1 MGKRLQSTAL
11 AGKFPK
17 QTGKQSGNR
26 GLRWAEPEILQRAFF
41 ELGETTPPKM
51 PDSIESIAP
60 CAGNGKI
67 PRKNIEGKY
76 AILCVMTLQQL
87 RYADAVAATGSI
99 SEAARRLFVTQPTLT
114 ESLRSLEEELRVAIF
129 TRSSHGVAVTRE
141 GEEFLA
147 SARQIL
153 DDAARI
159 QEKYTGKA
167 VRRPQF
173 AVSCQHYAFAVE
185 AFMEVVKT
193 CEVDRYD
200 FTLRETVTSEI
211 IDDVARHRSE
221 IGILYLSKRNERA
234 IAKILRREELEF
246 EELFTAKPHVFCAK
260 RHPLAKKRSVLPSDL
275 DDYPYLTYE
284 QGEENALYFAEEVMP
299 AIDRKKNIR
308 VRDRATMTKLVLGLD
323 GYTVSS
329 GANSKMYSSDIVA
342 IPLEIED
349 SIRVGIIRRQGI
361 ALSSPGRTFVTAIRN
376 HAH

>member
-1 MGKRLQSTAL
+1 
-11 AGKFPK
+11 
-17 QTGKQSGNR
+17 
-26 GLRWAEPEILQRAFF
+26 
-41 ELGETTPPKM
+41 
-51 PDSIESIAP
+51 
-60 CAGNGKI
+60 
-67 PRKNIEGKY
+67 
-76 AILCVMTLQQL
+76 MTLQQL
-87 RYADAVAATGSI
+87 KYADAVAATGSI

-114 ESLRSLEEELRVAIF
+114 ESLRALEEELRVAIF
-129 TRSSHGVAVTRE
+129 TRSSRGVSVTRE

-185 AFMEVVKT
+185 AFMDVVKS
-193 CEVDRYD
+193 CEADRYD

-221 IGILYLSKRNERA
+221 IGILYLSRRNERA
-234 IAKILRREELEF
+234 ITKILRREELVF
-246 EELFTAKPHVFCAK
+246 EELFVAKPHVFLGK
-260 RHPLAKKRSVLPSDL
+260 RHPLAKKRFVRPSDL

-308 VRDRATMTKLVLGLD
+308 VRDRATMTNLILGLD
-323 GYTVSS
+323 GYTVAS
-329 GANSKMYSSDIVA
+329 GALSRELNGPDIVA
-342 IPLEIED
+342 VPLKMD
-349 SIRVGIIRRQGI
+349 DFIRVGLVTRAGI
-361 ALSSPGRTFVTAIRN
+361 SLSSAGGSFVAALRQRTQAAGPGRAQK
-376 HAH
+376 AAGK